1 MKACI
6 GNAALKMGKIF
17 TCKNWLLLLLGGFLL
32 PLLLWSSSR
41 CFTCFEEPASK
52 WQVVAS
58 LFGIQ
63 LLILFRCVTDLSFK
77 KKKKRVPVS
86 TMTSQQCWGINLRWS
101 DYVYK

>member
-77 KKKKRVPVS
+77 KKKKKGPSFYHDFS
-86 TMTSQQCWGINLRWS
+86 TVLGNKSK
-101 DYVYK
+101 YKVE

>member
-63 LLILFRCVTDLSFK
+63 LLILFRCVTDLSLK
-77 KKKKRVPVS
+77 KKKGPSFYHDFS
-86 TMTSQQCWGINLRWS
+86 TVLGNKSKS
-101 DYVYK
+101 KVE